1 MAQTEN
7 WREDVERLNG
17 LVEMLKS
24 YPGEDEVSLTVFS
37 SGERIRLDLPNIAVS
52 CSPEL
57 RQGLAELLGE
67 KNLRMERLP
76 S

>member
-1 MAQTEN
+1 
-7 WREDVERLNG
+7 
-17 LVEMLKS
+17 MLKS
-24 YPGEDEVSLTVFS
+24 YPGEDEVSLTVIS
-37 SGERIRLDLPNIAVS
+37 SSERIRLDLPNVAVS
-52 CSPEL
+52 YSPEL